1 MDWLDLLAVHFFMLR
16 FVNVECCTDLWRQL
30 QAKLERYTRQ
40 KWGFSKPVTLPQLEG
55 MGREEITEVE
65 RGREDFWHILNLR
78 RHMPSLEL
86 KWRWARLCSI
96 EQSRN
101 TRWVNH
107 QINVSAVYIM
117 LLFIN
122 DHFHPF
128 LPCWLLSVGKSQSH
142 SKQRWIWNMEWA
154 SVRQML
160 LTCVCVCVSVCYFFI
175 VDL

>member
-1 MDWLDLLAVHFFMLR
+1 MNAV
-16 FVNVECCTDLWRQL
+16 CCTGLWRQL
-30 QAKLERYTRQ
+30 QVKLERYTTQ
-40 KWGFSKPVTLPQLEG
+40 KSEFSKPVTSPQLQD

-65 RGREDFWHILNLR
+65 RSREDFWHILNLR

-86 KWRWARLCSI
+86 KWGWALLCSR
-96 EQSRN
+96 EQSGN
-101 TRWVNH
+101 TDWVNH
-107 QINVSAVYIM
+107 QINVSAVYLM

-142 SKQRWIWNMEWA
+142 FKQRRIWNMERA

-160 LTCVCVCVSVCYFFI
+160 LTCVCVCVSVCCFFLV